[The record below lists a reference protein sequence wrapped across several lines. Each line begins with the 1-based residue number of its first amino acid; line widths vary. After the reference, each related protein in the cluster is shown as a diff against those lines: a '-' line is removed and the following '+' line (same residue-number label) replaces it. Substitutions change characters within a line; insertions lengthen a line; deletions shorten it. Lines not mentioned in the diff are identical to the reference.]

1 VQLARALRPLFFL
14 SISLIPPVF
23 SQSVFVLPSP
33 TTGQADPDLNA
44 ASYDPSTLTVNGQFK
59 AGTGAYRV
67 ISTADGSK
75 FYVLSNDPQM
85 PLYSVSGDFATVKP
99 LSGVYSGITQA
110 TLLPDGSQLYVI
122 SGGALVGYATN
133 NDTVIPLPAVPSNT
147 AVADIDGAVDASQ
160 IFAILTSSLNN
171 TFEAISASTHKV
183 TQTMLLPMIPSA
195 VTVGPNGLV
204 YVSGANT
211 ILEIDPNSYQI
222 LHQYS
227 ITATPGKLA
236 FTPDGHYALANNL
249 ASDGT
254 VAVTAID
261 LQSHS
266 VAGTIPSTALPPGT
280 TINAIWPINST
291 IALGYVQATQKIY
304 NISLS
309 PLGISSNGLL
319 PTSKPIV
326 ALALSGDI
334 ASSAHPSTQNLF
346 FSTSNTLQRL
356 NLTTGLVEGGTFTSS
371 QVAALSYTSPALKG
385 VAAELLPYGANQQ
398 LAPGSM
404 SQPIVVRAVDSA
416 GNPLSGIAVTFQA
429 PAGATLAKT
438 SVTTNMLGFAS
449 TTFTAPATTGAIS
462 VSAQAAGGVTAI
474 FSAGIGNAG
483 GGNGV
488 PASLTVIEGQGML
501 APEAT
506 NITLNGPPLTVQVKD
521 AAGNPVPYT
530 PVTFTLTSGLGS
542 LVLHNYVGTSPKRN
556 VIVVPTDKDGLASV
570 EMVTASVSSQYPYFD
585 SEVITAQLPSGI
597 STPIYVTTVAHK
609 EPATI
614 QLLSPLPGTVFKG
627 AAGTTVKNAFQF
639 RIFSNSGPGL
649 SNVSLRLIPSG
660 DPATTPSASC
670 AGPPLSD
677 SQGLVSCD
685 LVFGGIVGQAQV
697 TPEVGYYAR
706 SLATTIQVTPG
717 GPGKFVQI
725 QGDGQTGKPNQNLP
739 LGIYAVLEDSFGN
752 VLPNTPVTWAVT
764 SGSATIRGSSNQ
776 TDKTGTTWA
785 YLTLGPIPG
794 PVQLTVS
801 AGPANAPVVSNFTA
815 NVVVTPG
822 GLKLVSGDNQ
832 TADVGAAFGAPLV
845 VQALDDSNQP
855 VQGVNVAFDVTSGGA
870 ALSSPSAVTDAQGN
884 ASVTATA
891 PAAAGDSVV
900 TATYGGFSASFT
912 LKAVFPGPAN
922 VAFLNGASFVGAGP
936 SPGAISPGEIVT
948 ITGDHLAPGVDGVL
962 TPPAGPLPTT
972 LGGVQVLFGG
982 IAAPLYAVVNQNG
995 QEQIN
1000 ALVPFELGSATTTSV
1015 TIINSSSSGTI
1026 LNVPVQPL
1034 SPGFFSAYYNNQSY
1048 AVMVR
1053 ASDGKYIGPTN
1064 MAKPGDTVI
1073 AFVNGLGQGS
1083 PVIGSTLAGEGQVVN
1098 GALTITVNGVSVGD
1112 VSAVYQAQAYGI
1124 YLVTF
1129 RVPDNL
1135 QPGLY
1140 PLTLSEVGPDSNT
1153 YAAASSF
1160 IMVGE

>member
-1 VQLARALRPLFFL
+1 MQLARAFRPLFFL
-14 SISLIPPVF
+14 SISLILPAF
-23 SQSVFVLPSP
+23 SQSIFVLPSP
-33 TTGQADPDLNA
+33 TTGQANPDLA
-44 ASYDPSTLTVNGQFK
+44 AVSYVPGTLKSNGQFT

-67 ISTADGSK
+67 ISSADGSK
-75 FYVLSNDPQM
+75 FYVLSTDTQM
-85 PLYSVSGDFATVKP
+85 PLYTVSGDFTTVKALP
-99 LSGVYSGITQA
+99 GVYSGITQA
-110 TLLPDGSQLYVI
+110 VLIPDGSQLYVL
-122 SGGALVGYATN
+122 SGGALVGYATSS
-133 NDTVIPLPAVPSNT
+133 DTAIPLPAVPSNT
-147 AVADIDGAVDASQ
+147 MVADIDSAVDASQ
-160 IFAILTSSLNN
+160 IFAILTSNLNN

-183 TQTMLLPMIPSA
+183 TQTMLLPMTPSA

-249 ASDGT
+249 APNGT

-266 VAGTIPSTALPPGT
+266 VAGTIPSTALPAGT
-280 TINAIWPINST
+280 TINTIWPINST
-291 IALGYVQATQKIY
+291 IALAYVQATQKIY

-346 FSTSNTLQRL
+346 FATSNTLQRL
-356 NLTTGLVEGGTFTSS
+356 NLTTGLVESGVFTPS

-385 VAAELLPYGANQQ
+385 VVAELLPYGANQQ
-398 LAPGSM
+398 LAAGSM
-404 SQPIVVRAVDSA
+404 SQPVVVRAVDSA
-416 GNPLSGIAVTFQA
+416 GNPLSGVAVTFQA

-449 TTFTAPATTGAIS
+449 TTFTAPAATGAIS

-474 FSAGIGNAG
+474 FSAGIGNTG
-483 GGNGV
+483 GANGV
-488 PASLTVIEGQGML
+488 PASLTVTEGQGLM

-530 PVTFTLTSGLGS
+530 PVTFSLTSGLGS
-542 LVLHNYVGTSPKRN
+542 LVLHNYVGTSPKPN

-570 EMVTASVSSQYPYFD
+570 EMVTLSINTYPYFN
-585 SEVITAQLPSGI
+585 SEVITAGLPSGI
-597 STPIYVTTVAHK
+597 STPIYVTTVSHK

-649 SNVSLRLIPSG
+649 SNVSLRLVPSG

-670 AGPPLSD
+670 AGAPMSD
-677 SQGLVSCD
+677 GQGLVSCD

-697 TPEVGYYAR
+697 TPDVGYYAQ

-717 GPGKFVQI
+717 GPGKFVQS
-725 QGDGQTGKPNQNLP
+725 QGNGQTGKPNQNLP
-739 LGIYAVLEDSFGN
+739 LGMYAVLEDSFGN
-752 VLPNTPVTWAVT
+752 VLPDTPVTWAVT
-764 SGSATIRGSSNQ
+764 SGSATIRGSSKQ
-776 TDKTGTTWA
+776 TDKTGSTWA

-794 PVQLTVS
+794 TVQLTVS
-801 AGPANAPVVSNFTA
+801 AGPANAPVISNFTA

-900 TATYGGFSASFT
+900 TATYGGFSTSFT

-922 VAFLNGASFVGAGP
+922 VAFLNGASFAGVGP

-1000 ALVPFELGSATTTSV
+1000 ALVPFELGSVTTTSV
-1015 TIINSSSSGTI
+1015 TIVNSSSSGTI

-1053 ASDGKYIGPTN
+1053 ASDGSYIGPTN

-1098 GALTITVNGVSVGD
+1098 GALTITVNAVSVGD

-1129 RVPDNL
+1129 RVPDTL

-1153 YAAASSF
+1153 YVAGSSF
-1160 IMVGE
+1160 IMVGQ